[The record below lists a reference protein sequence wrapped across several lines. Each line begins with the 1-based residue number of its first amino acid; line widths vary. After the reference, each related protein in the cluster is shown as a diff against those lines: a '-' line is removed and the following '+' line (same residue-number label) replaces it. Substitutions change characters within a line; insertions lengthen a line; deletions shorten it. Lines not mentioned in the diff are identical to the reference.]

1 MSIVLSMVVV
11 AIVIGIMVSM
21 AIEIAKVDEK
31 DTLDKAVVEKA
42 AKLTAVLYQLDELDR
57 KAGN

>member
-1 MSIVLSMVVV
+1 MSIVLSMVAV

-31 DTLDKAVVEKA
+31 DTLDKAVVERA
-42 AKLTAVLYQLDELDR
+42 TKLTAVLSQLDELDR

>member
-1 MSIVLSMVVV
+1 MSIVLSMVAVSV
-11 AIVIGIMVSM
+11 VIGIIVSM

-31 DTLDKAVVEKA
+31 DTLDKAVVERA
-42 AKLTAVLYQLDELDR
+42 AKLTTVLYQLDELDR

>member
-1 MSIVLSMVVV
+1 MSIVLSMVAVSV
-11 AIVIGIMVSM
+11 VIGIIVSM

-31 DTLDKAVVEKA
+31 DTLDKAVVERA
-42 AKLTAVLYQLDELDR
+42 AKLTTVLSQLDELDR

>member
-1 MSIVLSMVVV
+1 MSIVLSMVAV
-11 AIVIGIMVSM
+11 AVVIGIIVNM

-31 DTLDKAVVEKA
+31 DTLDKAVVERA
-42 AKLTAVLYQLDELDR
+42 AKLTAVLSQLDELDR